1 MVCLILAADKP
12 YHKTCFTCGGVNGDG
27 CKRKLDLATYQARNG
42 HPYCNV
48 CFTRLAGNDA
58 AKVTNVSAIARDTTA
73 VEDDRPH
80 VSIAERTR
88 AFSKVGAPPKGTT
101 PTGGSSPTKAA
112 TAAAAAPLV
121 ADHFEQSE
129 EEGGREPAPVGADQH
144 SNEEIPPTEDTPTPS
159 ADVLVDAPTPEEVDL
174 DDQIAKETARIHEAA
189 QQLEDQYA
197 VEALVVERASVTTET
212 EAAEA
217 TEASE

>member
-1 MVCLILAADKP
+1 M
-12 YHKTCFTCGGVNGDG
+12 
-27 CKRKLDLATYQARNG
+27 
-42 HPYCNV
+42 
-48 CFTRLAGNDA
+48 
-58 AKVTNVSAIARDTTA
+58 TNVSAIARDTTA

-112 TAAAAAPLV
+112 AATAAAAAAAPLV

-129 EEGGREPAPVGADQH
+129 EEGGEPAPVGADQH

-174 DDQIAKETARIHEAA
+174 DDEIAKETARIHEAA